1 MGPRG
6 SQSWVRGPCPRAGRD
21 GYLPFMSGLRREKG
35 QTSAEYLG
43 VVVVVAVI
51 IGGIAATGLGSRI
64 AEFLEGAVC
73 RIVQGDCG
81 GFDAAGDDDG
91 WVPPPGSEPER
102 EIFDA
107 GNGNELPGDPARRE
121 GDDPIGDEE
130 VDAAYENFG
139 LIHRY
144 FLETFER
151 NSYDGAGAPLIAT
164 VRYRRDPD
172 SPFRNAY
179 WDPDRRQMVFGEGYA
194 APLDV
199 TAHEVTH
206 ALTEAS
212 AGLVYRGESGAL
224 NESISDIFASNLD
237 PDDWELGEDLPDGAI
252 RDLSDPERFDQP
264 AHVDDYRDLPDTVDN
279 GGVHINSG
287 IPNHAYYN
295 MVQNIGREA
304 SEQIV
309 YRALTEYLESDSGFE
324 DFRTASLSAAED
336 LYGEDSPEYEGVD
349 EAFRA
354 VGLDG
359 TWEAP

>member
-1 MGPRG
+1 MR
-6 SQSWVRGPCPRAGRD
+6 
-21 GYLPFMSGLRREKG
+21 GLRRESG

-43 VVVVVAVI
+43 VVVVVALV
-51 IGGIAATGLGSRI
+51 IGGLAATGLGSRV
-64 AEFLEGAVC
+64 AELLEAAVC

-81 GFDAAGDDDG
+81 GADVAQDDG
-91 WVPPPGSEPER
+91 WVPPPGQEPDR

-107 GNGNELPGDPARRE
+107 GNDNELPGDEARRE
-121 GDDPIGDEE
+121 GDDPTGDAE

-151 NSYDGAGAPLIAT
+151 NSYDDEGAPLIAT

-172 SPFRNAY
+172 HPFRNAY
-179 WDPDRRQMVFGEGYA
+179 WDPQRRQMVFGEGYA
-194 APLDV
+194 DPLDV

-206 ALTEAS
+206 ALTEAT
-212 AGLVYRGESGAL
+212 AGLEYRGESGAL

-237 PDDWELGEDLPDGAI
+237 PDDWEIGEDLPDGAI
-252 RDLSDPERFDQP
+252 RDMSDPERFDQP

-287 IPNHAYYN
+287 IPNHAYHN
-295 MVQNIGREA
+295 MVEGIGRDA
-304 SEQIV
+304 SQQIV

-324 DFRTASLSAAED
+324 DFRTASLRAAAD
-336 LYGEDSPEYEGVD
+336 LYGEDSDEYRGVD